1 MNISIIGTGYV
12 GLVTG
17 AGFAE
22 TGNQVLCMDIVPEK
36 VENLRRGI
44 IPIFEPGLEEVVKF
58 NSAEGRLRFTLD
70 LKEAVDSS
78 EVIFLALPTPPGAD
92 GSADLSMV
100 LACAKDIAGIAT
112 TPKILVNK
120 STVPV
125 GTADRVRAILDQHA
139 KVKIDVVSNP
149 EFLKEGAAVQD
160 FMKPDRI
167 VVGSRD
173 EHSIEVM
180 KELYEPFVRTGNPIY
195 IMDERSSELT
205 KYAANSLLAT
215 KISFMNEIANICDLV
230 GADVDHVRVG
240 VGSDGRIGP
249 QFLFPGVGFGGS
261 CFPKDI
267 KALIKTAEEFGHDF
281 TILKAVQDVN
291 DRQKTKLLSKILA
304 HYNDDVKGKV
314 FSVWGLS
321 FKPRTDD
328 IREAP
333 AIEVITGLIARG
345 AKVRATDPAAIT
357 PMKAVLAES
366 ANLSYHRKNMDAIED
381 SDALVVITEW
391 NEFRNPNFEVISG
404 KLRDKVIFDG
414 RNIYDPERMREH
426 GFTYYGIGR
435 R

>member
-1 MNISIIGTGYV
+1 MNVAIIGTGYV

-36 VENLRRGI
+36 IENLRKGI
-44 IPIFEPGLEEVVKF
+44 IPIFEPGLEEIVKF
-58 NSAEGRLRFTLD
+58 NVAEGRLRFTLD

-78 EVIFLALPTPPGAD
+78 DVIFLALPTPPGAD
-92 GSADLSMV
+92 GAADLSMV
-100 LACAKDIAGIAT
+100 LDTAQKIAKIAT
-112 TPKILVNK
+112 KTKVVVNK

-125 GTADRVRAILDQHA
+125 GTADKVRAIFDA
-139 KVKIDVVSNP
+139 NTKIPMHVVSNP

-167 VVGSRD
+167 VIGSRD
-173 EHSIEVM
+173 PNAIEVM

-205 KYAANSLLAT
+205 KYAANSMLAM

-240 VGSDGRIGP
+240 IGSDGRIGP
-249 QFLFPGVGFGGS
+249 QFLFPGAGFGGS
-261 CFPKDI
+261 CFPKDL
-267 KALIKTAEEFGHDF
+267 KALIKTSEEFGHDF
-281 TILKAVQDVN
+281 SILKAVNEVN
-291 DRQKTKLLSKILA
+291 DRQKTKLLDKILK
-304 HYNDDVKGKV
+304 HYGGNVKGKT
-314 FSVWGLS
+314 FAVWGLS
-321 FKPRTDD
+321 FKPRIDD

-333 AIEVITGLIARG
+333 SIEIINGLTSHG
-345 AKVRATDPAAIT
+345 AKVNATDPAAIA
-357 PMKAVLAES
+357 PMKNVLPEN
-366 ANLSYHRKNMDAIED
+366 ANLKYFRKNMDALEGC
-381 SDALVVITEW
+381 DALVVVTEW
-391 NEFRNPNFEVISG
+391 NEFRNPNFELIAT
-404 KLRDKVIFDG
+404 KLKDKVIFDG
-414 RNIYDPERMREH
+414 RNIYDPERMREN

>member
-36 VENLRRGI
+36 IENLRKGI
-44 IPIFEPGLEEVVKF
+44 IPIFEPGLEELVRF

-70 LKEAVDSS
+70 LKEAVDAA

-92 GSADLSMV
+92 GAADLSMV
-100 LACAKDIAGIAT
+100 LETAKNIAAIAT
-112 TPKILVNK
+112 EPKVIVNK

-125 GTADRVRAILDQHA
+125 GTADRVRAIFESTTDIPLE
-139 KVKIDVVSNP
+139 VVSNP

-173 EHSIEVM
+173 PGAILVM
-180 KELYEPFVRTGNPIY
+180 KELYEPFVRTGNPIF
-195 IMDERSSELT
+195 IMDEKSAELT

-215 KISFMNEIANICDLV
+215 KISFMNEIANLCDLV
-230 GADVDHVRVG
+230 GADVDHVRIG
-240 VGSDGRIGP
+240 IGSDGRIGP

-267 KALIKTAEEFGHDF
+267 KALVKTAEELGHDF
-281 TILKAVQDVN
+281 TILRAVDEAN
-291 DRQKTKLLSKILA
+291 NKQKTKLLQKILL
-304 HYNDDVKGKV
+304 HYNGNIEDKT
-314 FSVWGLS
+314 FAVWGLS

-333 AIEVITGLIARG
+333 SIEIIRGLLHRG
-345 AKVRATDPAAIT
+345 ANVRANDPAAIK
-357 PMKAVLAES
+357 PMKSVLPES
-366 ANLSYHRKNMDAIED
+366 DQLRYVRKNTDALEGA
-381 SDALVVITEW
+381 DALVVVTEW
-391 NEFRNPNFEVISG
+391 NEFRNPNFELIAQN
-404 KLRDKVIFDG
+404 LRDKVIFDG
-414 RNIYDPERMREH
+414 RNIYDPERMREY

>member
-22 TGNQVLCMDIVPEK
+22 TGNTVLCMDIVPEK
-36 VENLRRGI
+36 IENLRKGI
-44 IPIFEPGLEEVVKF
+44 IPIFEPGLEELVKF
-58 NSAEGRLRFTLD
+58 NIAEGRLKFTLD
-70 LKEAVDSS
+70 LKDAVEHA

-92 GSADLSMV
+92 GAADLSMV
-100 LACAKDIAGIAT
+100 LETAKAIAQIVKE
-112 TPKILVNK
+112 PKVVVNK

-125 GTADRVRAILDQHA
+125 GTADRVRAIFESNTD
-139 KVKIDVVSNP
+139 IPIEVVSNP

-173 EHSIEVM
+173 PGAIMIM

-195 IMDERSSELT
+195 IMDEKSSELT

-215 KISFMNEIANICDLV
+215 KISFINEIANLCDLV
-230 GADVDHVRVG
+230 GADVDHVRIG

-249 QFLFPGVGFGGS
+249 QFLFPGVGYGGS
-261 CFPKDI
+261 CFPKDV
-267 KALIKTAEEFGHDF
+267 KALVKTAEELGHDF
-281 TILKAVQDVN
+281 EILRAVEN
-291 DRQKTKLLSKILA
+291 ANNKQKKRLLAKILA
-304 HYNDDVKGKV
+304 HYGGEVTGKV
-314 FSVWGLS
+314 FTVWGLS

-333 AIEVITGLIARG
+333 AIDLITGLLARG
-345 AKVRATDPAAIT
+345 AKVQASDPAGIA
-357 PMKAVLAES
+357 PMKNVIAES
-366 ANLSYHRKNMDAIED
+366 ENMKYFRKNTDALD
-381 SDALVVITEW
+381 GADALVVVTEW
-391 NEFRNPNFEVISG
+391 NEFRNPNFEMIASKIG
-404 KLRDKVIFDG
+404 DKVIFDG
-414 RNIYDPERMREH
+414 RNIYDPERMREY

>member
-1 MNISIIGTGYV
+1 VNIAIIGTGYV

-22 TGNQVLCMDIVPEK
+22 TGNQVMCMDIVPKK
-36 VENLRRGI
+36 VENLRKGI
-44 IPIFEPGLEEVVKF
+44 IPIFEPGLEEIVKF
-58 NSAEGRLRFTLD
+58 NVAEGRLKFTLD
-70 LKEAVDSS
+70 LKEAVDSA

-100 LACAKDIAGIAT
+100 LEAAKNIASIVT
-112 TPKILVNK
+112 EPKIIVNK

-125 GTADRVRAILDQHA
+125 GTADRVRAILESTTD
-139 KVKIDVVSNP
+139 IPIEVVSNP

-173 EHSIEVM
+173 PGAIMVM
-180 KELYEPFVRTGNPIY
+180 KELYEPFVRTGNPIF
-195 IMDERSSELT
+195 IMDEKSAELT

-215 KISFMNEIANICDLV
+215 KISFMNEIANLCDLV
-230 GADVDHVRVG
+230 GADVDHVRIG
-240 VGSDGRIGP
+240 IGSDGRIGP

-267 KALIKTAEEFGHDF
+267 KALVKTAEELGHDF
-281 TILKAVQDVN
+281 SILKAVDEAN
-291 DRQKTKLLSKILA
+291 NRQKTRLVQKILL
-304 HYNDDVKGKV
+304 HYGGNIAGKT
-314 FSVWGLS
+314 FALWGLS

-333 AIEVITGLIARG
+333 SIEIMNGLLSRG
-345 AKVRATDPAAIT
+345 ACVRATDPAAIQA
-357 PMKAVLAES
+357 MKS
-366 ANLSYHRKNMDAIED
+366 AMPEKQGLKYFRKNMDALED
-381 SDALVVITEW
+381 CDALIIVTEW
-391 NEFRNPNFEVISG
+391 NEFRNPNFELMSQKV
-404 KLRDKVIFDG
+404 RDKVIFDG
-414 RNIYDPERMREH
+414 RNIYDPERMREY

>member
-36 VENLRRGI
+36 IENLRKGI
-44 IPIFEPGLEEVVKF
+44 IPIFEPGLEELVRF
-58 NSAEGRLRFTLD
+58 NSSEGRLRFTLD
-70 LKEAVDSS
+70 LKEAVDSA

-92 GSADLSMV
+92 GAADLSMV
-100 LACAKDIAGIAT
+100 LEAAKNIAQIAT
-112 TPKILVNK
+112 EPKVIVNK

-125 GTADRVRAILDQHA
+125 GTADRVRAIFESTTDIPLE
-139 KVKIDVVSNP
+139 VVSNP

-173 EHSIEVM
+173 PGAIMVM
-180 KELYEPFVRTGNPIY
+180 KELYEPFVRTGNPIF
-195 IMDERSSELT
+195 IMDEKSAELT

-215 KISFMNEIANICDLV
+215 KISFMNEIANLCDLV
-230 GADVDHVRVG
+230 GADVDHVRIG
-240 VGSDGRIGP
+240 IGSDGRIGP

-267 KALIKTAEEFGHDF
+267 KALVKTAEELGHDF
-281 TILKAVQDVN
+281 TILKAVDDAN
-291 DRQKTKLLSKILA
+291 NKQKTKLLQKILL
-304 HYNDDVKGKV
+304 HYNGNIKGKT
-314 FSVWGLS
+314 FAVWGLA

-333 AIEVITGLIARG
+333 SIEIIRGLLERG
-345 AKVRATDPAAIT
+345 ASVRANDPAAIK
-357 PMKAVLAES
+357 PMKNVIPEGD
-366 ANLSYHRKNMDAIED
+366 NMKYVRKNIDALEGA
-381 SDALVVITEW
+381 DALVVVTEW
-391 NEFRNPNFEVISG
+391 NEFRNPNFELIAKKV
-404 KLRDKVIFDG
+404 RDKVIFDG
-414 RNIYDPERMREH
+414 RNIYDPERMREY

>member
-36 VENLRRGI
+36 IENLRKGI
-44 IPIFEPGLEEVVKF
+44 IPIFEPGLEELVRF

-70 LKEAVDSS
+70 LKEAVDAA

-92 GSADLSMV
+92 GAADLSMV
-100 LACAKDIAGIAT
+100 LETAKNIAAIAT
-112 TPKILVNK
+112 EPKVIVNK

-125 GTADRVRAILDQHA
+125 GTADRVRAIFESTTDIPLE
-139 KVKIDVVSNP
+139 VVSNP

-173 EHSIEVM
+173 PGAILVM
-180 KELYEPFVRTGNPIY
+180 KELYEPFVRTGNPIF
-195 IMDERSSELT
+195 IMDEKSAELT

-215 KISFMNEIANICDLV
+215 KISFMNEIANLCDLV
-230 GADVDHVRVG
+230 GADVDHVRIG
-240 VGSDGRIGP
+240 IGSDGRIGP

-267 KALIKTAEEFGHDF
+267 KALVKTAEELGHDF
-281 TILKAVQDVN
+281 TILKAVDEAN
-291 DRQKTKLLSKILA
+291 NKQKTKLLQKILL
-304 HYNDDVKGKV
+304 HYNGNIEDKT
-314 FSVWGLS
+314 FAVWGLS

-333 AIEVITGLIARG
+333 SIEIIRGLLHRG
-345 AKVRATDPAAIT
+345 ANVRANDPAAIK
-357 PMKAVLAES
+357 PMKSVLPES
-366 ANLSYHRKNMDAIED
+366 DQLRYVRKNTDALEGA
-381 SDALVVITEW
+381 DALVVVTEW
-391 NEFRNPNFEVISG
+391 NEFRNPNFELIAQN
-404 KLRDKVIFDG
+404 LRDKVIFDG
-414 RNIYDPERMREH
+414 RNIYDPERMREY

>member
-1 MNISIIGTGYV
+1 MNIAIIGTGYV

-36 VENLRRGI
+36 IENLRKGI
-44 IPIFEPGLEEVVKF
+44 IPIFEPGLEEIVKF
-58 NSAEGRLRFTLD
+58 NVAEGRLRFTLD

-92 GSADLSMV
+92 GAADLSMV
-100 LACAKDIAGIAT
+100 LEAAKNIAAIAT
-112 TPKILVNK
+112 EPKVVVNK

-125 GTADRVRAILDQHA
+125 GTADRVRAIFQA
-139 KVKIDVVSNP
+139 NTNIPIEVVSNP

-167 VVGSRD
+167 VVGTRNSRA
-173 EHSIEVM
+173 IEVM
-180 KELYEPFVRTGNPIY
+180 KELYEPFVRTGNPIF
-195 IMDERSSELT
+195 IMDERSAELT
-205 KYAANSLLAT
+205 KYAANSMLAV
-215 KISFMNEIANICDLV
+215 KISFMNEIANLCDLV
-230 GADVDHVRVG
+230 GADVDDVRIG
-240 VGSDGRIGP
+240 IGSDGRIGP

-267 KALIKTAEEFGHDF
+267 KALVKTAEEFGHDF
-281 TILKAVQDVN
+281 SILKAVDDVN
-291 DRQKTKLLSKILA
+291 NRQKTKLLDKILK
-304 HYNDDVKGKV
+304 HYNGNVKGKT
-314 FSVWGLS
+314 FAVWGLS

-333 AIEVITGLIARG
+333 AIDIIQGLLTHG
-345 AKVRATDPAAIT
+345 ASVHATDPAAIK
-357 PMKAVLAES
+357 PMKSVLPES
-366 ANLSYHRKNMDAIED
+366 DNLKYFRKNTDTLEG
-381 SDALVVITEW
+381 SDALVVVTEW
-391 NEFRNPNFEVISG
+391 NEFRNPNFEMISE

-414 RNIYDPERMREH
+414 RNIYDPDRMREN